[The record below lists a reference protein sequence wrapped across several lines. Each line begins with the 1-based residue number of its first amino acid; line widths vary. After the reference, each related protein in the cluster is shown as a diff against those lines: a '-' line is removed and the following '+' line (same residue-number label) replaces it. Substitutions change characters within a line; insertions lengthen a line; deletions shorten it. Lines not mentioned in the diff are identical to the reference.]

1 VTPSRPD
8 CIFCKIVRGEAPSH
22 RVYEDERTIVFM
34 DIFPVTDGHTL
45 VVTKEHF
52 ENLFEADEDALAA
65 IAHTSHRV
73 AAAIRSELAPDGL
86 MVFQLNGRAAG
97 QTVFHYHMHLM
108 PRAQGEPLA
117 LVSRVPGVPARLAEI
132 AGRLAR
138 ALARV
143 SAIVLALSL
152 AGCLTG
158 AETRSQRAQWTS
170 EWNGRVES
178 ARSDWE
184 NPCATRPFIAWADA
198 FLGDC
203 EKEPSHPE
211 CEARLDWVDERV
223 EQCRAWTAWQLRN
236 FNKHQRVEGTP
247 PSARIE

>member
-1 VTPSRPD
+1 MTRSRPD

-22 RVYEDERTIVFM
+22 RVFEDERTIVFM

-65 IAHTSHRV
+65 IARTSHRV
-73 AAAIRSELAPDGL
+73 AAAIHSELAPDGL

-108 PRAQGEPLA
+108 PRATGEPLA
-117 LVSRVPGVPARLAEI
+117 LASRVPGVPARLAEI

-143 SAIVLALSL
+143 SALVLALSL
-152 AGCLTG
+152 AACLTG
-158 AETRSQRAQWTS
+158 SGTRAAREQWTS
-170 EWNGRVES
+170 DWNGRIER

-184 NPCATRPFIAWADA
+184 HPCATRPFIAWADA
-198 FLGDC
+198 FLENC
-203 EKEPSHPE
+203 ERRPRDGE

-236 FNKHQRVEGTP
+236 FNQHERVENTP
-247 PSARIE
+247 PSMRIE